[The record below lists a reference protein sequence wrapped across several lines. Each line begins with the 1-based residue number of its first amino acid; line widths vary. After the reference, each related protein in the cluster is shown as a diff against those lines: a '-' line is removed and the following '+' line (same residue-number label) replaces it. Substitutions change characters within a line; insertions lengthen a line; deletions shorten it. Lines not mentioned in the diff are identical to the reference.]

1 MRRAATLA
9 SLLAVTARAMAVASC
24 GHCLAL
30 PCPMPMALVINITAG
45 AAGGPVSG
53 AIVRVTGAAIAT
65 LHCNGTCD
73 VPGYGGTYNLE
84 VEAPGFQAAQ
94 RTVTVEGTD
103 PECGCPSTATRRL
116 DIALVASP

>member
-1 MRRAATLA
+1 MTRAATLA
-9 SLLAVTARAMAVASC
+9 PLLAATALGMAVASC

-30 PCPMPMALVINITAG
+30 PCPMPMALFINITAG
-45 AAGGPVSG
+45 ATGGPVSG
-53 AIVRVTGAAIAT
+53 ALVRVTGATLITVPCDAT
-65 LHCNGTCD
+65 CA

-84 VEAPGFQAAQ
+84 VEAPGFQKAQ

-103 PECGCPSTATRRL
+103 PACGCPSTTTRRL

>member
-9 SLLAVTARAMAVASC
+9 ALLAVTALGSALASC
-24 GHCLAL
+24 GRCLAL

-45 AAGGPVSG
+45 GGGGPVSG
-53 AIVRVTGAAIAT
+53 ALVRVTGATMTTIP
-65 LHCNGTCD
+65 CNATCD

-84 VEAPGFQAAQ
+84 VEAPGFQKAQ

-103 PECGCPSTATRRL
+103 PACGCPSTATRRL

>member
-1 MRRAATLA
+1 MKRVATLA
-9 SLLAVTARAMAVASC
+9 ALLAVIALGAVLASC

-53 AIVRVTGAAIAT
+53 AVVRVTGAT
-65 LHCNGTCD
+65 VTTVPCNATCD

-84 VEAPGFQAAQ
+84 VEAPGFQTAH
-94 RTVTVEGTD
+94 RTVTVDGTD

>member
-1 MRRAATLA
+1 MRRAAILA
-9 SLLAVTARAMAVASC
+9 PLLAVTALTVTLASC

-30 PCPMPMALVINITAG
+30 PCPMPMALRINITAG

-53 AIVRVTGAAIAT
+53 AVVRVTGAAIT
-65 LHCNGTCD
+65 TIPCNATCD

-84 VEAPGFQAAQ
+84 VEAPGFQKAQ

-103 PECGCPSTATRRL
+103 PACGCPSTATRRV